1 MPTICIPR
9 VFPNIDRMRIHRI
22 FDDLNIGNIESIDLV
37 CRRSANG
44 DMYNLVYVHFD
55 KWFNNENAN
64 TVRTKLLNGE
74 EVKIIYD
81 EPWYWKVTGL
91 KEHQHKII
99 VKEPA
104 ATIQL
109 NDNYRY
115 DNNRFDNN
123 RFDNNRYDNRYDN
136 KQIYSCE
143 PVYQPLKIA
152 PALGDIPIP
161 LKQNKTSST
170 HKFIP
175 RQLQMKHM
183 PKDLIEFPSF
193 TKITSK
199 RKTKVAPKVNE
210 DKEEGEI

>member
-1 MPTICIPR
+1 MNSLFNNNLKNIPCHMPTICIPR

-22 FDDLNIGNIESIDLV
+22 FDDLNIGNIETIDLV

-64 TVRTKLLNGE
+64 IVRTKLLNGE

-99 VKEPA
+99 VKEPV
-104 ATIQL
+104 ATMQL
-109 NDNYRY
+109 NNNY
-115 DNNRFDNN
+115 
-123 RFDNNRYDNRYDN
+123 N
-136 KQIYSCE
+136 KQIYSYE

-193 TKITSK
+193 NKITSK